1 MEENAR
7 TNAFEAK
14 KMTISI
20 TFLMRKMFKGCV
32 SGMPPIIGIP
42 SIYKK

>member
-14 KMTISI
+14 KIDDI
-20 TFLMRKMFKGCV
+20 IHIFIRKMFKGCV

>member
-14 KMTISI
+14 KNDD
-20 TFLMRKMFKGCV
+20 
-32 SGMPPIIGIP
+32 IIHIFDE
-42 SIYKK
+42 KNV